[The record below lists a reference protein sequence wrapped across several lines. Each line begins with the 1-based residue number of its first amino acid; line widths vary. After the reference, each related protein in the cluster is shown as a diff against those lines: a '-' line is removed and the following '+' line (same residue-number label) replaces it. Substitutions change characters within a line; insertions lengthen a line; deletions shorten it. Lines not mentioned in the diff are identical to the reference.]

1 MLYKNTQPRHGQLN
15 GSIHTHLDCYDG
27 ITRRQAEDQTMHA
40 HVHEFNDITSKNT
53 IAADK
58 NAQVRVSWSMFGDLN
73 PFIMGTWHVSAV
85 LESLQPGTKEQI
97 ALTPDTTIALTP
109 RHGPV
114 DYAAWVKIPANT
126 VTFDED
132 EGSKSYRLVVT
143 VTYNAA
149 RIPMVPLTSGVEAL
163 SFQSNFVLVAPIIC
177 QKATDLSD
185 AETDCVDGPELQFYI
200 VT

>member
-1 MLYKNTQPRHGQLN
+1 MLYKNTQPHHGQLN

-27 ITRRQAEDQTMHA
+27 ITHRQAEDPTIHA
-40 HVHEFNDITSKNT
+40 HVHEFTDITSKNT

-73 PFIMGTWHVSAV
+73 PFIMGTWHVSAT

-97 ALTPDTTIALTP
+97 TLTPDTTIVLTP

-126 VTFDED
+126 VTFDDD
-132 EGSKSYRLVVT
+132 EVSKSYHLVVT
-143 VTYNAA
+143 VTYTAP
-149 RIPMVPLTSGVEAL
+149 RIPVVPLTSGVEAL
-163 SFQSNFVLVAPIIC
+163 SFQSNFALIAPITY
-177 QKATDLSD
+177 QKATGLPDL
-185 AETDCVDGPELQFYI
+185 ETDCVDGPELQFYI